1 MTCKINKIELLN
13 SPTWLA
19 EMSGKKVLAQFKS
32 EEGSL
37 VGVPLDLPLDVDEQ
51 SLGHLCNALLEN
63 VSRENDQ
70 ATPEYGT
77 PFLVD
82 RKNRLLMSSMSMTKK

>member
-1 MTCKINKIELLN
+1 
-13 SPTWLA
+13 
-19 EMSGKKVLAQFKS
+19 MSGKRVLAQFKS

-63 VSRENDQ
+63 VS
-70 ATPEYGT
+70 GG
-77 PFLVD
+77 
-82 RKNRLLMSSMSMTKK
+82 MSSNW